1 MYQVQ
6 QVVCVLRYAAVLRL
20 VFDTA
25 AAALLLQISSSFV
38 FSDADLKKRLSMCMY
53 CSSTCSTWHHAAVAV
68 ETPLLCFT
76 SPQQRSQTNYLAC

>member
-38 FSDADLKKRLSMCMY
+38 VQMLI
-53 CSSTCSTWHHAAVAV
+53 
-68 ETPLLCFT
+68 
-76 SPQQRSQTNYLAC
+76 